1 VYDLGGISVTGSGKN
16 GGIMKSKTILLVL
29 ISCLFVLAGC
39 ARPKGETPEQKR
51 EFVQQMATETLAE
64 LYAGVPGA
72 RSLVENSV
80 GYGVFSNIN
89 TQLMFFGTGNG
100 YGVVTDT
107 SDGFKTYMRMAE
119 GGVGLG
125 VALLDFRE
133 VIIFNDQSAY
143 KNFVTEGWSF
153 GGQGNAAAKYEG
165 TGGSASGEVPLDAAV
180 VVYQITKSG
189 IALRANFSA
198 SKYWLDS
205 DLNSY

>member
-1 VYDLGGISVTGSGKN
+1 MEVV
-16 GGIMKSKTILLVL
+16 MKSKPVNILLFF
-29 ISCLFVLAGC
+29 SLFLLAGC
-39 ARPKGETPEQKR
+39 AKPQGNTPQEKR
-51 EFVQQMATETLAE
+51 EFVNEMADATLAQ
-64 LYAGVPGA
+64 LYAKVPVS
-72 RSLVENSV
+72 RSLVKNSV

-100 YGVVTDT
+100 YGVVTDNANG
-107 SDGFKTYMRMAE
+107 SKTYMRMGE

-125 VALLDFRE
+125 VAVLDFRE
-133 VIIFNDQSAY
+133 VIIFNDQSVY
-143 KNFVTEGWSF
+143 NDFVTEGWSF

-165 TGGSASGEVPLDAAV
+165 SGGAAAGEVPLDSAV

-205 DLNSY
+205 DLNNY

>member
-1 VYDLGGISVTGSGKN
+1 MKN
-16 GGIMKSKTILLVL
+16 RMSYMILLL
-29 ISCLFVLAGC
+29 ILPLGLIFQLGC
-39 ARPKGETPEQKR
+39 AKPQGDTPQEKR
-51 EFVQQMATETLAE
+51 EFVNEMADATLAE
-64 LYAGVPGA
+64 LYAQVPVS
-72 RSLVENSV
+72 RSLVKNSV

-100 YGVVTDT
+100 YGVVTDNAN
-107 SDGFKTYMRMAE
+107 GFKTYMRMGE

-125 VALLDFRE
+125 LAVLDFRE

-143 KNFVTEGWSF
+143 NDFVTEGWSF

-165 TGGSASGEVPLDAAV
+165 TGGAAAGEVPLDSAV

-198 SKYWLDS
+198 SKYWLDG
-205 DLNSY
+205 DLNNY